1 MSLFNIM
8 AVSGSSLEA
17 QGLRLNTIASN
28 LANANSVAGSERDA
42 YRARLPVFETVYRDA
57 AGERGASAGV
67 RVREVVYSTMPPRQE
82 YDPGHPLADAEG
94 YIYRPQIDA
103 VDEMANMIAAS
114 RAYQNSVQTMNTA
127 KQLMLRTLTLGR

>member
-1 MSLFNIM
+1 MSLFNVM

-28 LANANSVAGSERDA
+28 LANANSVAGSEREA
-42 YRARLPVFETVYRDA
+42 YRARLPVFETVYREL
-57 AGERGASAGV
+57 GNMRGASAGV
-67 RVREVVYSTMPPRQE
+67 RVRQVVESALPARQD

-94 YIYRPQIDA
+94 YVYRPQIDA
-103 VDEMANMIAAS
+103 VDEMANMISAS
-114 RAYQNSVQTMNTA
+114 RSYQNSVQAMNTA

>member
-28 LANANSVAGSERDA
+28 LANANSVAGSEREA

-67 RVREVVYSTMPPRQE
+67 RVRGVVESALPPRQE
-82 YDPGHPLADAEG
+82 YDPGHPLANEEG
-94 YIYRPQIDA
+94 YVFRPNIDA

-114 RAYQNSVQTMNTA
+114 RAYQNSVQTMATA
-127 KQLMLRTLTLGR
+127 KQLMLQTINLGK